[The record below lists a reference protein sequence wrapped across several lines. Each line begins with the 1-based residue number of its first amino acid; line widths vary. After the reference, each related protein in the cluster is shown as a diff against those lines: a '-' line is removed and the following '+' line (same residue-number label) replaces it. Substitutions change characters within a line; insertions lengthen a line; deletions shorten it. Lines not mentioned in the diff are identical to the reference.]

1 MGSFV
6 ALPLL
11 PAATAAATIAALA
24 AIPAVCAEVG
34 AVSLAVCA
42 AADTSELPTAKF
54 PLPPLLPPLFRALPL
69 LLLLLL
75 LLLADLLAAG
85 RVADVMRGEAEPR
98 GVELPFF
105 ALTPP
110 LLLSGFGFTKAEAP
124 RGLFVLLLLLLR
136 ADDEPRA
143 LFLHVV
149 DDDAAPPPAGILR
162 IGMATRGT
170 RGLLIVHA
178 HPVPLG
184 GFPCYRSLI
193 LRSVSRPKFG
203 CHRRNFKTISLRA
216 YAAQSEPLKRGASW
230 C

>member
-1 MGSFV
+1 MAGGGRAGGGVASFV

-24 AIPAVCAEVG
+24 AIPAVCAELC

-42 AADTSELPTAKF
+42 AADTSELPAAKF

-85 RVADVMRGEAEPR
+85 RAADVLRGEAEPR
-98 GVELPFF
+98 GVELPFL
-105 ALTPP
+105 ALPP
-110 LLLSGFGFTKAEAP
+110 PP
-124 RGLFVLLLLLLR
+124 RGLFVLLLLLPR
-136 ADDEPRA
+136 AEDEPRA
-143 LFLHVV
+143 LFLHVDDD
-149 DDDAAPPPAGILR
+149 DDDAAPPPTGVLR

-178 HPVPLG
+178 RSPPFG
-184 GFPCYRSLI
+184 G
-193 LRSVSRPKFG
+193 RSVSRSKFG
-203 CHRRNFKTISLRA
+203 CRRRLTGISRRA
-216 YAAQSEPLKRGASW
+216 
-230 C
+230 